1 MLSSLQSQDNNIKK
15 GSSAMNRLLSFLLLL
30 SFASIA
36 SAQLATPNP
45 AGLTYGHVHL
55 NVVDMERHKEI
66 WVEHFGGVVV
76 EKGPLTAV
84 RLPNMLVALTEREPT
99 LAMQETVL
107 DHFGFKVRNMDTF
120 LEKWRADG
128 LEVGR
133 VFIGAEG
140 QTNAYIMLPGDVYV
154 EMQEDQ
160 GLSTEISGYH
170 IHFFTPDYEELLAW
184 YTDIFSLEVKPRGS
198 IQTTTNAPGMNI
210 SFGNSSTARLPT
222 RGAALDHIGF
232 EFEDLEAFC
241 KELEARGIEFD
252 VPFRDIPAI
261 GLKIAFIT
269 DPAGGYIELTEGY
282 ADF

>member
-1 MLSSLQSQDNNIKK
+1 MQRLSTLLF
-15 GSSAMNRLLSFLLLL
+15 LLSL
-30 SFASIA
+30 SGLVQ
-36 SAQLATPNP
+36 AQLATPNP
-45 AGLTYGHVHL
+45 AGMTYGHVHL
-55 NVVDMERHKEI
+55 NVVDIELHKQL

-76 EKGPLTAV
+76 EKGPLTAI

-99 LAMQETVL
+99 QAMQDTVL
-107 DHFGFKVRNMDTF
+107 DHFGFKVRNMDAF
-120 LEKWRADG
+120 LEKWRGAG

-140 QTNAYIMLPGDVYV
+140 QTNAYIMLPGNVYV

-198 IQTTTNAPGMNI
+198 IATTTNAPGMNI
-210 SFGNSSTARLPT
+210 SFGNANSARLPT

-232 EFEDLEAFC
+232 EFEDLQAFC
-241 KELEARGIEFD
+241 RELEAKGIEFD

-269 DPAGGYIELTEGY
+269 DPAGVYIELTEGY
-282 ADF
+282 DEF

>member
-1 MLSSLQSQDNNIKK
+1 MKYLSSLI
-15 GSSAMNRLLSFLLLL
+15 LLLL
-30 SFASIA
+30 ISGAA
-36 SAQLATPNP
+36 QAQLATPNP

-55 NVVDMERHKEI
+55 NVSDMEAHKQI
-66 WVEHFGGVVV
+66 WVEHFNGVVV

-99 LAMQETVL
+99 MAMQETVM
-107 DHFGFKVRNMDTF
+107 DHFGFKVRDMDTF
-120 LEKWRADG
+120 LEKWRAAG

-133 VFIGAEG
+133 VFTGAEG
-140 QTNAYIMLPGDVYV
+140 QTNAYIMLPDNVYV

-170 IHFFTPDYEELLAW
+170 IHFITPDYEELLAW
-184 YTDIFSLEVKPRGS
+184 YTDIFSLEVRSRGS
-198 IQTTTNAPGMNI
+198 ITTTTNAPGMNI
-210 SFGNSSTARLPT
+210 SFGNSSSARLPT

-241 KELEARGIEFD
+241 KELEAKGIEFD
-252 VPFRDIPAI
+252 VPYRDIPAI

-269 DPAGGYIELTEGY
+269 DPSGVYIELTQGY
-282 ADF
+282 DEY

>member
-1 MLSSLQSQDNNIKK
+1 MSRILSLFILLTLSAASQ
-15 GSSAMNRLLSFLLLL
+15 
-30 SFASIA
+30 
-36 SAQLATPNP
+36 AQLATPNP

-66 WVEHFGGVVV
+66 WVEHFDGVVV
-76 EKGPLTAV
+76 QKGPLTAV

-107 DHFGFKVRNMDTF
+107 DHFGFKVRNMDAF

-170 IHFFTPDYEELLAW
+170 IHFITPDYEELLAW

-198 IQTTTNAPGMNI
+198 IETTTNAPGMNI
-210 SFGNSSTARLPT
+210 SFGNSSTPRLPT
-222 RGAALDHIGF
+222 RGGALDHIGF

-282 ADF
+282 DDF

>member
-1 MLSSLQSQDNNIKK
+1 MKK
-15 GSSAMNRLLSFLLLL
+15 LFATILLLTL
-30 SFASIA
+30 TSATQ
-36 SAQLATPNP
+36 AQLATPNP

-66 WVEHFGGVVV
+66 WVEHFNGVVV

-84 RLPNMLVALTEREPT
+84 RLPNMLVALTEREPS

-107 DHFGFKVRNMDTF
+107 DHFGFKVRDMDAF

-160 GLSTEISGYH
+160 GLSAEITGYH
-170 IHFFTPDYEELLAW
+170 IHFILPNHEELLAW
-184 YTDIFSLEVKPRGS
+184 YTDVFSLEVKPRGS

-210 SFGNSSTARLPT
+210 SFGNSDTPRLPT

-241 KELEARGIEFD
+241 KELEAKGIEFD

-282 ADF
+282 DDF